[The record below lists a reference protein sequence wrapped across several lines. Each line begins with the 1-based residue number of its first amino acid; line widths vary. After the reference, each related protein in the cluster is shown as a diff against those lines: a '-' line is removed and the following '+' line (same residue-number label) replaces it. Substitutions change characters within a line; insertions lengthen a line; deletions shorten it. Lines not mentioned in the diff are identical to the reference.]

1 MEKRLVLAV
10 IVSIVFFFLWSWLFS
25 PALPP
30 RSLEE
35 SFDGVSAPA
44 GESLPDGGT
53 GLQPSTTGG
62 DRPGDQ
68 RPIMTKAAGGAPS
81 IPGILGA
88 TAAVADPD
96 ITPGVEI
103 AAEGEEIIEIDTDLY
118 KIRLSNRG
126 ALVTSWKLLDYLND
140 EGEPLDLVS
149 PAAADLNIQPLQI
162 LVDDPGATSRLRD
175 ALYRVER
182 DEYQVEGRRIIDVQF
197 TYADG
202 RGLAATKTLR
212 IDAGGYLGEFSAAVR
227 VAGRP
232 VTPYV
237 LWGAGFAAHTGLEKG
252 YYADGSWAV
261 AEINGE
267 VEFRSQAQIEPD
279 EPWGLTGNIAWAGVS
294 DKYFAAVFIP
304 DTPVPGR
311 THAEMHRRVRDGR
324 EQFYLS
330 MLLLIPG
337 ANHYLLYVG
346 PKDYEVLQ
354 AQHRGLDGLLD
365 FGWFWFVAEPMFK
378 ALKFLYGYVGN
389 YGWAII
395 LLTIA
400 IRLLLFAFMHKTQV
414 NMKKMQD
421 KMKNVQPKMKA
432 LRERFKKLERKAM
445 EKRDAGTRQK
455 VRQQLNEET
464 MALYRRE
471 GVNPMGQM
479 GGCLMLLLQMP
490 IFLGFLKVLTLAI
503 ELRKAP
509 FILWIGDLSQM
520 DPWRVTPIVMG
531 ATMLIQQ
538 MMTSSAIPDPT
549 QRRMMYMMP
558 VVFTFFMLN
567 MPSGLVLYWLVNN
580 LLAIG
585 QQYLVNRQVQAEGK
599 TP

>member
-10 IVSIVFFFLWSWLFS
+10 LVSIVFFFLWSWLFN
-25 PALPP
+25 PAVPPQLPEK
-30 RSLEE
+30 SINGAE
-35 SFDGVSAPA
+35 APPI
-44 GESLPDGGT
+44 ESLPEGAT
-53 GLQPSTTGG
+53 GPQPTATGEA
-62 DRPGDQ
+62 RPADE
-68 RPIMTKAAGGAPS
+68 RPSLTDAAGGVPS
-81 IPGILGA
+81 IPGIPG
-88 TAAVADPD
+88 TAAGAADPD
-96 ITPGVEI
+96 IATGVEI
-103 AAEGEEIIEIDTDLY
+103 SAEVEEIIAIDTDLY
-118 KIRLSNRG
+118 AIRLSNRG
-126 ALVTSWKLLDYLND
+126 AQVISWKLLDYQND
-140 EGEPLDLVS
+140 DGQPLDLVS
-149 PAAADLNIQPLQI
+149 AAAADLNIRPLQI
-162 LVDDPGATSRLRD
+162 LVDDPDATTRLRD
-175 ALYRVER
+175 SLYRVER
-182 DEYQVEGRRIIDVQF
+182 REHEMEGRRILDVLF

-202 RGLAATKTLR
+202 HGLAATKTLR
-212 IDAGGYLGEFSAAVR
+212 IDAAGYLGEFGAAVR

-232 VTPYV
+232 VAPYV

-261 AEINGE
+261 AEINGD
-267 VEFRSQAQIEPD
+267 VEFKGQAQIEPG
-279 EPWGLTGNIAWAGVS
+279 EPWGLTGNIAWAGMS
-294 DKYFAAVFIP
+294 DKYFAAVLLP
-304 DTPVPGR
+304 DSPVPGR
-311 THAEMHRRVRDGR
+311 THAEMHRLVRDGR

-337 ANHYLLYVG
+337 VNHYSVYVG
-346 PKDYEVLQ
+346 PKDFDILQ
-354 AQHRGLDGLLD
+354 AQNRGLNRLLD
-365 FGWFWFVAEPMFK
+365 FGWFWFIAEPMFK
-378 ALKFLYGYVGN
+378 ALKFLYRYVGN
-389 YGWAII
+389 YGWAIV
-395 LLTIA
+395 LLTIG

-432 LRERFKKLERKAM
+432 LRERFKKLERKAV
-445 EKRDAGTRQK
+445 EKRDAGGRQK
-455 VRQQLNEET
+455 VRQQLNEEM

-503 ELRKAP
+503 ELRKTP
-509 FILWIGDLSQM
+509 FILWIDDLSQM
-520 DPWRVTPIVMG
+520 DPWRVTPIIMG

-538 MMTSSAIPDPT
+538 MMTASAIPDQT

-585 QQYLVNRQVQAEGK
+585 QQYLVNRQVEGEGK
-599 TP
+599 AA